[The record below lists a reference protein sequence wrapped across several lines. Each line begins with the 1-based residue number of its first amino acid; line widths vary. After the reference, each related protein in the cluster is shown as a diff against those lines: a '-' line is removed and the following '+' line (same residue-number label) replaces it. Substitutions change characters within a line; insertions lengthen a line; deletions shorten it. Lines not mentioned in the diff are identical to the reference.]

1 MKGKFCFIGFLFSM
15 IYPAIYCQQPDY
27 IIGKVI
33 DSKTS
38 KAVSYA
44 TLRLINSQVGLI
56 TNAEGDF
63 RIIKSPGFQS
73 DSLIVTCIGYRRLS
87 VPFARLNVS
96 RLNYLKLEPYIY
108 GLNEVTVTAKKRRL
122 RPEIIIARA
131 LRDIRKNSPDTPFS
145 YVSYYRD
152 YVKDSIN
159 YLNLNEAII
168 ETLDKG
174 FSYPSDS
181 NRYRL
186 LEFRKNMDFKRI
198 SISPYYNVEGS
209 DHTDIS
215 FKRMP
220 MASVG
225 DQYGNE
231 LFVLLAHDAIRNFD
245 SNTFFYIDTLSRRLL
260 KNHVFN
266 SPEGIWDGN
275 TLLYRINFEAKRKVT
290 QGKYQASGAI
300 FIQPDDY
307 SIHRLEYS
315 ATGIDKGKK
324 KHKIFNIEIEYGHE
338 PLLNDKMCLRYISFN
353 NTFIMQDPAD
363 SNYFKITSGRWA
375 SGGLYKDFFSDLTAA
390 IVFNHDIDSIFAQ
403 DKNHYDITI
412 RGEKARI
419 RKIKTV
425 GKTLYLTIQNKNYNI
440 VQDSCRINVSDLK
453 DTNGNI
459 TGRHR
464 DIVLRQFRELFVQA
478 YAKPFETQDSCFIKS
493 RPLGQNCILLSPDTG
508 RYWMNTPL
516 KAEEMEQDLQ
526 NH

>member
-1 MKGKFCFIGFLFSM
+1 MTRFLILICLLFSVVL
-15 IYPAIYCQQPDY
+15 PSVYCQQYGY
-27 IIGKVI
+27 IFGEVI
-33 DSKTS
+33 DSKTTEP
-38 KAVSYA
+38 VPYA
-44 TLRLINSQVGLI
+44 TVRLKNSQVGI
-56 TNAEGDF
+56 HSNAEGDF
-63 RIIKSPGFQS
+63 RILNEPEFQS

-87 VPFARLNVS
+87 MPFDRLKAS
-96 RLNYLKLEPYIY
+96 RFNYLKLEPNIY
-108 GLNEVTVTAKKRRL
+108 GLNEVTVTARKKRL
-122 RPEIIIARA
+122 RSEIMIARA
-131 LRDIRKNSPDTPFS
+131 LRDIRKNSPETPYG

-152 YVKDSIN
+152 YVKDSSN

-168 ETLDKG
+168 QTLDMG

-186 LEFRKNMDFKRI
+186 LEIRENMDFKRI

-209 DHTDIS
+209 EHTDIS
-215 FKRMP
+215 FKQMP

-225 DQYGNE
+225 DQNGNE
-231 LFVLLAHDAIRNFD
+231 LFILLAHDAIRNFD
-245 SNTFFYIDTLSRRLL
+245 GNTFFFIDTLSRKLL
-260 KNHVFN
+260 KNHVFS
-266 SPEGIWDGN
+266 SPEGVWDGN

-290 QGKYQASGAI
+290 QGKYQARGTI

-315 ATGIDKGKK
+315 ATGIDKEKR

-338 PLLNDKMCLRYISFN
+338 PFLNDKMCLRYISFN

-375 SGGLYKDFFSDLTAA
+375 SGGLYKDYFSDLTAA
-390 IVFNHDIDSIFAQ
+390 IVFNHEIDSLSAQ

-419 RKIKTV
+419 RKIKAV
-425 GKTLYLTIQNKNYNI
+425 GKTLYLTIQNNNYNI
-440 VQDSCRINVSDLK
+440 VQDSCRININDLK

-464 DIVLRQFRELFVQA
+464 DLVLRQFRELFVQE
-478 YAKPFETQDSCFIKS
+478 YNKQLKFQDSSFIQS
-493 RPLGQNCILLSPDTG
+493 MPLEKNDISISDNLK

-516 KAEEMEQDLQ
+516 KTEEKEQDSQ
-526 NH
+526 NQ